1 MNLNCGPL
9 QDFLLT
15 KGFRPLLLVSVVMF
29 SAHVCREKFTSL
41 REKGGPSGQLEHV
54 FQTLPFFCASE
65 ETGRVAC
72 ERGDGRAIF
81 LLFVF
86 FVSRGEKMHPLGA
99 AQWHTVPSG
108 GNFLR
113 FSRHL
118 A

>member
-1 MNLNCGPL
+1 MRTCAGKN
-9 QDFLLT
+9 FLGWR
-15 KGFRPLLLVSVVMF
+15 K
-29 SAHVCREKFTSL
+29 E
-41 REKGGPSGQLEHV
+41 GGPSGQAEHV

-65 ETGRVAC
+65 ETGRPELRVKG
-72 ERGDGRAIF
+72 ETDELFSFTF
-81 LLFVF
+81 LYFLFQKGKKCTPV
-86 FVSRGEKMHPLGA
+86 GA